1 VATYLLDT
9 SVIIDALNSNFV
21 AVFTAYFD
29 ASGSESSTVMSV
41 AGFVSRLEKWA
52 RFESAWKSFLPDTV
66 SMFHMTDFVTG
77 REGWESWKGPEHRK
91 LRAKLLEN
99 LVGCIKLNTNQG
111 FASSVRMSDYRE
123 VNRQF
128 KLREYV
134 GSPYVFLGMSEL
146 GRLKMWAARA
156 KIDHS
161 KILCLFEDGDHGQ
174 GDLIKRARSEG
185 FNAVPKSKKHLRAFD
200 ACDLTAWRAR
210 VQIDDAWERQVHLN
224 DPEGPANIM
233 RSISHLEAV
242 VRNKEVGMFSAGALH
257 KICESLDIPKRS
269 VLDPNSK

>member
-1 VATYLLDT
+1 VVCSSQISPLQHLARATN
-9 SVIIDALNSNFV
+9 ICPKGNPFV

-41 AGFVSRLEKWA
+41 AGFVSRLEKWV
-52 RFESAWKSFLPDTV
+52 RFESAWKSFLPETV

-91 LRAKLLEN
+91 RRAQLLQN
-99 LVGCIKLNTNQG
+99 LVGCIKLHTNQG
-111 FASSVRMSDYRE
+111 FTSSVRLSEYRE
-123 VNRQF
+123 VNKLYR
-128 KLREYV
+128 LRERV
-134 GSPYVFLGMSEL
+134 GSPYVLLGMSEL
-146 GRLKMWAARA
+146 GRLKMWAEKG
-156 KIDHS
+156 KIDRG

-185 FNAVPKSKKHLRAFD
+185 FNAVPQSKKDIRAFD

-210 VQIDDAWERQVHLN
+210 AQIDDAWERQVHLH

-233 RSISHLEAV
+233 RSISQLEAV
-242 VRNKEVGMFSAGALH
+242 VKKKEVGMFSAGALY
-257 KICESLDIPKRS
+257 KICKSLDIQKR
-269 VLDPNSK
+269 